1 MRRSVL
7 FFIIVL
13 LLTFV
18 SISCGG
24 AEGAAEV
31 RPTPISDAGA
41 EGGGAAE
48 QGGGVGQPVT
58 LRLWTHQ
65 NDAFNRAYQALIDA
79 YTAGHPNVTIQLE
92 TFDYDTYIQ
101 TLQTAL
107 PAGTQADILQ
117 MFGSWVC
124 SYAAGGNLSEI
135 PAGVLSLADA
145 QAQIFP
151 AQIGGYTCDGK
162 LYGVPQEFNIE
173 YGATLV
179 NTAAAEAAGIADVS
193 AGWADWDAFIA
204 DAKAMTTTQDGVI
217 TRAGFNFTGSDGIP
231 AMFYSLILQN
241 GGRYLNEDG
250 SFSVNTPEGTAALQ
264 LMKRF
269 VDEGITDPVL
279 FNDESNWVG
288 DSFFDGSSAMGLVGP
303 WAVAEYSSD
312 YPDVAAVTQYVPLPT
327 VDGTQALVAASGWGL
342 TVSATSPAQDVA
354 WDFVK
359 FAALDPANATQFN
372 LATGTLPALRANG
385 EGAAAD
391 ALVAQFP
398 YFGPFLGVLPFAQ
411 YEGAFPDRDLV
422 WYEITYPRI
431 LSFLQGNATLED
443 TLATIDREVNETL
456 R

>member
-1 MRRSVL
+1 MRRRVL
-7 FFIIVL
+7 FIFAL
-13 LLTFV
+13 LLALV
-18 SISCGG
+18 LVGCGG
-24 AEGAAEV
+24 GEGAAEV

-41 EGGGAAE
+41 AGGGSAE
-48 QGGGVGQPVT
+48 EGGGVGQPVT

-65 NDAFNRAYQALIDA
+65 NDAFNGGYQALIDA
-79 YTAGHPNVTIQLE
+79 YTASHPDVTIQLE

-107 PAGTQADILQ
+107 PAGTEADILQ

-124 SYAAGGNLSEI
+124 SYARGGSLAEL
-135 PAGVLSLADA
+135 PASVISLADA
-145 QAQIFP
+145 EAQVFP

-179 NTAAAEAAGIADVS
+179 NTAVAEEAGITDVT
-193 AGWADWDAFIA
+193 AGWANFDEFIA
-204 DAKAMTTTQDGVI
+204 DAKAMTVTQDGVI
-217 TRAGFNFTGSDGIP
+217 TRAGYNFTGSDGIP

-241 GGRYLNEDG
+241 GGQYLRDDG
-250 SFSVNTPEGTAALQ
+250 AFSVNTPEGAAALQ

-303 WAVAEYSSD
+303 WAVAEYSGD

-327 VDGTQALVAASGWGL
+327 ASGTQALVAASGWGL
-342 TVSATSPAQDVA
+342 TVSQNSPAQDAA
-354 WDFVK
+354 WDFVR
-359 FAALDPANATQFN
+359 FATLEPANAVQFN
-372 LATGTLPALRANG
+372 LSSGTLPALRANG

-391 ALVAQFP
+391 ELVAQFP
-398 YFGPFLGVLPFAQ
+398 YFGPFLGVLSYAQ

-443 TLATIDREVNETL
+443 TLATIDREVNDTL
-456 R
+456 Q